1 MKRGDVP
8 AVVSHLLANGSLRAL
23 WFLHRLR
30 QLRQP
35 LEGCNYPAALA
46 TSWDQFLH
54 IDDLSTEA
62 CNADRIPYAASLGY
76 QCPLLAR
83 KFSADVAQHIF
94 DLVTSCDSRLNISRL
109 MQC

>member
-1 MKRGDVP
+1 ML
-8 AVVSHLLANGSLRAL
+8 AVVIHLLTKGSLRAL

-54 IDDLSTEA
+54 IDNLSTEA
-62 CNADRIPYAASLGY
+62 CNAERIPYAASLGY

-83 KFSADVAQHIF
+83 KFSADVAQHMF